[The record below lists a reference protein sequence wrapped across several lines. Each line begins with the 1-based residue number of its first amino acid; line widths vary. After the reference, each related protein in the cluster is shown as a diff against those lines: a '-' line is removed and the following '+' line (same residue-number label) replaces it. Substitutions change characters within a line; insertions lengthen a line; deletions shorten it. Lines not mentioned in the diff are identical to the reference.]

1 MPLIGLVAALAC
13 VGPAD
18 DGSDPTASTDSLA
31 DDSGTVDSGDTGSGD
46 TGSGDTGSGDTAD
59 TADSLPG
66 TFAVEGVVNAEIVE
80 FACGADTSSEQFSRS
95 WGSSLGNISGAVS
108 CADAVGNRVTLSFI
122 SPREGEWDDTS
133 DGMSWVFE
141 SAAGDVLAYGVPDTA
156 AYQLTVSSFGYADA
170 TTIEITGTLSGTW
183 LHDGADWADLSG
195 SFDLQLPCSG
205 C

>member
-1 MPLIGLVAALAC
+1 MLAC

-31 DDSGTVDSGDTGSGD
+31 DDSGIINSGDTGSGD
-46 TGSGDTGSGDTAD
+46 TGSGDTGSGDTAV
-59 TADSLPG
+59 SLPG
-66 TFAVEGVVNAEIVE
+66 TFVVEGVIKAETVAL
-80 FACGADTSSEQFSRS
+80 ACDADTSSEQFSRS

-122 SPREGEWDDTS
+122 SPREGEWADTS
-133 DGMSWVFE
+133 EGMSWIFE